1 MHLDLIQPMRNLRV
15 MHTYIL
21 LSAHLQ
27 QPSQDQSEEEQMDK
41 AKTKGKSN
49 EEARKWIGD

>member
-1 MHLDLIQPMRNLRV
+1 MHLDLMQPMRNLRV

-49 EEARKWIGD
+49 EEARK